1 METHRRTDIENNMAS
16 AGINVRF
23 AVQYEAWISSGS
35 AGCRPVKGTAIT
47 GGQDARVVH
56 TDYLADV
63 RLSPCH
69 DGNIYGSGWSGDGE
83 DSLIRLF
90 DKG

>member
-35 AGCRPVKGTAIT
+35 AGCRPVKGTAIL

-56 TDYLADV
+56 TDYLPTFAYLHAMTETFMVPDGAATV
-63 RLSPCH
+63 RTV
-69 DGNIYGSGWSGDGE
+69 
-83 DSLIRLF
+83 
-90 DKG
+90 